1 MEHNIIYT
9 VSALKIK
16 AKPNTQTSE
25 IKGFNIYSELNPG
38 EVLNYIKYADKY
50 KALDAMSRPQSHVL
64 LVESVDSI
72 DHLLYELHLGVSQ
85 PVLVGDVVSH
95 T

>member
-16 AKPNTQTSE
+16 AESNTSTSE
-25 IKGFNIYSELNPG
+25 FKGFNIYSELNPG
-38 EVLNYIKYADKY
+38 DVLNYIKHDNRY

-72 DHLLYELHLGVSQ
+72 DHLLYELPL
-85 PVLVGDVVSH
+85 
-95 T
+95 